1 MRGAVLLG
9 LLALGCEG
17 KSAKESASSRPIEG
31 ACDYVATGT
40 WAGRGHSQGGIDM
53 VGSDYWTPDLG
64 PGLLVIRCAGPLTFA
79 FATDPSVTREAFPMA
94 PGTYPI
100 SATTASKIVVLAH
113 DDKNHA
119 FSAERGALE
128 LTRFDETGVVGT
140 FALDLADMSGKTAT
154 VNVHVTGSFDL
165 PRPKI

>member
-1 MRGAVLLG
+1 
-9 LLALGCEG
+9 
-17 KSAKESASSRPIEG
+17 
-31 ACDYVATGT
+31 
-40 WAGRGHSQGGIDM
+40 
-53 VGSDYWTPDLG
+53 
-64 PGLLVIRCAGPLTFA
+64 
-79 FATDPSVTREAFPMA
+79 MA